1 MSTTLDT
8 AQITVNGEQRP
19 VPDDGVLTALL
30 RAEGIDPDE
39 ASGVAVAL
47 NDEVVRRSDW
57 ATTTLEAGDRVE
69 IVTATQGG

>member
-1 MSTTLDT
+1 MSTTVD
-8 AQITVNGEQRP
+8 APQITVNGASRP
-19 VPDDGVLTALL
+19 VPDDGTLSSLL
-30 RAEGIDPDE
+30 LDEGIDPDE

-57 ATTTLEAGDRVE
+57 TTTTLEQGDRVE

>member
-1 MSTTLDT
+1 MNTSDDSS
-8 AQITVNGEQRP
+8 QIIVNGEAHP
-19 VPDDGVLTALL
+19 VPDDGALTSLL
-30 RAEGIDPDE
+30 RDEGIDPEE
-39 ASGVAVAL
+39 ASGVAIAL

>member
-1 MSTTLDT
+1 MSTTLEDP
-8 AQITVNGEQRP
+8 QIIVNGTSRP
-19 VPDDGVLTALL
+19 VPEDGALTALL

-47 NDEVVRRSDW
+47 NDEVVRRSEW
-57 ATTTLEAGDRVE
+57 PTTTLEAGDRVE